1 MAKRLSKEQ
10 LLFKAK
16 LDETCVALNI
26 PRGVFKEGTKH
37 DSYTVTLPNGAPVKM
52 AVYCTVG
59 NVEGYAGTLHARL
72 RSNIQRHL
80 ERGGNT

>member
-1 MAKRLSKEQ
+1 MGKRLSKEQ
-10 LLFKAK
+10 ILFKLR
-16 LDETCVALNI
+16 LDETCDELSL
-26 PRGVFKEGTKH
+26 PRGEFKEGTKH